1 MHTQD
6 YLRRQATRPLG
17 RRCILCGRKA
27 EAGSF
32 LLFVSAVR
40 PPLQLQ
46 ICFACRDTFDTT
58 EERAAAVVDA
68 WNSRSGVVD
77 AVLH

>member
-1 MHTQD
+1 MHTRH
-6 YLRRQATRPLG
+6 YLRRQAARPLG

-32 LLFVSAVR
+32 LLFVSAER
-40 PPLQLQ
+40 PSLELQ
-46 ICFACRDTFDTT
+46 ICFACRDTFDSS
-58 EERAAAVVDA
+58 EERVAAVRDA
-68 WNSRSGVVD
+68 WNSRAGVVD